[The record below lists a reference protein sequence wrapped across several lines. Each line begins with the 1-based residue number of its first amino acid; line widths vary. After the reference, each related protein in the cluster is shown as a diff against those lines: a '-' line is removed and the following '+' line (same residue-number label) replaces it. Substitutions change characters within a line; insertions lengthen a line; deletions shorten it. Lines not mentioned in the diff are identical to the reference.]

1 MSIKK
6 DNVNVTAVKYNS
18 QDVNKVIL
26 DNKCV
31 WCKPFTYTQGTL
43 PTGVASLTCTRS
55 STDEPTASTGT
66 IANGG
71 TIYYDDKLYWAAT
84 ASTGYRITAI
94 KGNGSPV
101 TVSGAITGT
110 TASGLT
116 SERISGTI
124 SQGTLPTG
132 VASITCYRKAYNENS
147 FSKYTG
153 STIYYGDQFYWTATA
168 V

>member
-55 STDEPTASTGT
+55 STDEPTASIGE
-66 IANGG
+66 ISNNG
-71 TIYYDDKLYWAAT
+71 TIYYDDKLYWEAT
-84 ASTGYRITAI
+84 ASAGYRITAV
-94 KGNGSPV
+94 KGSGSPV

-110 TASGLT
+110 SSSGVT
-116 SERISGTI
+116 SERVSGTI

-132 VASITCYRKAYNENS
+132 VASITC
-147 FSKYTG
+147 
-153 STIYYGDQFYWTATA
+153 
-168 V
+168 